1 MRPEPRW
8 RGYVVGFEGVAV
20 AYGLVALVAGHY
32 VPGTL
37 VAGYTLARLLSAEA
51 AGAFAGTPT
60 WAPPLPAAQPTAQPV
75 ALAPVY
81 PSEPAYLPPP
91 APVAAVSARAAAGG
105 DDGPA
110 RQVAGLRSHTG
121 PVSQPSTC
129 AVCGTSVEE
138 RPATWSLQVSDRG
151 ATWLCERCTR
161 DNLRSIEGKLDEA
174 WW

>member
-1 MRPEPRW
+1 MSSIRGFRGRLVLQALLTTGFAMTGSSVSSGWTLPTLLVAAAGVFVGLAMRPEPRW

-91 APVAAVSARAAAGG
+91 VPVAAVPAPVPAPVPVLPQQPLAPRQAAMTVLPG
-105 DDGPA
+105 
-110 RQVAGLRSHTG
+110 R
-121 PVSQPSTC
+121 
-129 AVCGTSVEE
+129 
-138 RPATWSLQVSDRG
+138 
-151 ATWLCERCTR
+151 
-161 DNLRSIEGKLDEA
+161 
-174 WW
+174 